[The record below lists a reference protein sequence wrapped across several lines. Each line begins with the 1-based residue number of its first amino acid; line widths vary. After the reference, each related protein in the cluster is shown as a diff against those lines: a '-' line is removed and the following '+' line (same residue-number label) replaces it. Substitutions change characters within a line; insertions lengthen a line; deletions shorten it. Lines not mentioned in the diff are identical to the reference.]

1 MPLLGTSATLASGS
15 ASASN
20 GLSAD
25 ARLAVGA
32 DVLPGA
38 ARPFRIEVT
47 NSSSRDLV
55 LVGGPQIDY
64 VSIILPSAAG
74 VTTNPDVHAPSGW
87 TVQVTDHGSL
97 QRIKFQTESSPI
109 APGDSVAF
117 DFPADVAAPAA
128 GDKTGEF
135 RVAVSSDGG
144 ATTEPAK
151 GALRTVIRVLEVT
164 ELGALAPAGV
174 TDQSAT
180 AGQSITYGVRVRNHA
195 RAALVVTP
203 TLQSNHD
210 ADTVGDADPARIP
223 SGQSRPYR
231 FPVTLGPASGQRV
244 ATFAG
249 GATSDSASAVQETA
263 ELLVQAPPALVLD
276 ANSFAPKFVRADVPI
291 KYRFSVDVTKS
302 NPPTLRLRGCTLS
315 FASTAT
321 RLPGP
326 VRFGPGTAAQTLSFS
341 PTLVNGDEGA
351 HTVRMSCDGVDGNDH
366 PASYRL
372 TEPNLV
378 TIDNTPPVLTV
389 DLDIPDGQDAVKS
402 GDTLTIRGAVDEDAE
417 LDFVGLRSDAG
428 ETFPC
433 TPSDTEEFECEV
445 SPDFADGTTE
455 VLAEAQATDRAGN
468 VGAASSNPVAV
479 DLVPPRLVV
488 AHTLSTRQL
497 LVRFD
502 EHNVIRGGC
511 NPAQWD
517 VGGHLVAKV
526 LFSNGDDCTA
536 PPQEAG
542 QSGPVGAP
550 SNFRILVLAD
560 ALENRDETPVV
571 TYTRS
576 AGGAPS
582 DNVRDDAANLAASA
596 RVRAVLGILPPPPEL
611 VAVTRT
617 DSTNPGERERAV
629 KDGEGTKPDTD
640 THWTNQPGDDL
651 RVEFTGARKGYRV
664 QVVDGNGDP
673 VGSPQKVTAESGG
686 GVVAVPIGRVDR
698 RYVRG
703 LRLINA
709 AGAGDPA
716 YFDVVLD
723 RVVPRINGATAD
735 GDNVAVRFTEPIPF
749 GSDFANDWFAWEKV
763 SGGRD
768 YYQARRVDRTDDSAE
783 RVLTVPFED
792 RGPFGGVDYVFTS
805 TGPGAAR
812 YEDRAGN
819 ALRDTTA
826 FDAGGGGAVPGEE
839 DDGPDESTG
848 TAADDRDGLRPGSV
862 PGEPRVGPA
871 QVGDPSASD
880 RLPVTGAPI
889 GLALV
894 LGLGLLAAG
903 LLVFSRRLARRRLEE
918 DGDLRTHIASLDVVW
933 SRSRGTGQPAEPE
946 CNLGGRNPHAIRP
959 SGYGIHMA
967 APLSNAEPVP
977 PKADP
982 VAIRA
987 CLTPRVAA
995 EFDAEWEIVLDKA
1008 KQSKDLAGVHD
1019 LLQKWRHFAYSEMR
1033 DPGSYFRLLAKAEQ
1047 ITRTGGNPTAGSFED
1062 MQALIR
1068 DRLGR

>member
-1 MPLLGTSATLASGS
+1 MLPLLGASATLASVS
-15 ASASN
+15 ASASS
-20 GLSAD
+20 GVSAD
-25 ARLAVGA
+25 ARLTTGA
-32 DVLPGA
+32 NVLPGN
-38 ARPFRIEVT
+38 ARPFSIEVT
-47 NSSSRDLV
+47 NTSSRDLV
-55 LVGGPQIDY
+55 LAGGSQINY
-64 VSIILPSAAG
+64 VSVILPSAAG
-74 VTTNPDVHAPSGW
+74 VTTNPNVEAPSGW
-87 TVQVTDHGSL
+87 TVQVTDRGSL

-109 APGDSVAF
+109 APGDSIRF

-128 GDKTGEF
+128 GDESGEF
-135 RVAVSSDGG
+135 RLAVSADGG
-144 ATTEPAK
+144 VTTEPAQ
-151 GALRTVIRVLEVT
+151 GDLRTVIRVLEVT
-164 ELGALAPAGV
+164 ELAALAPAGV

-195 RAALVVTP
+195 RATLSVTA
-203 TLQSNHD
+203 TLSSNHD
-210 ADTVGDADPARIP
+210 DDTVGGAKQARIP
-223 SGQSRPYR
+223 SGKTRPYA

-249 GATSDSASAVQETA
+249 GATSSAASAVTTTA
-263 ELLVQAPPALVLD
+263 ELVVEAAPRLALD
-276 ANSFAPKFVRADVPI
+276 ADSFAPRFVRSDVPI
-291 KYRFSVDVTKS
+291 KYRFRVDANKS
-302 NPPTLRLRGCTLS
+302 NPPTLRLSSCMLS
-315 FASTAT
+315 FAGTAT
-321 RLPGP
+321 RLPGSI
-326 VRFGPGTAAQTLSFS
+326 RFGPGTAAQTLSFS
-341 PTLVNGDEGA
+341 PTVVNGDEGA

-433 TPSDTEEFECEV
+433 TPSGTEEFECEV

-468 VGAASSNPVAV
+468 VGAASSDPVAV
-479 DLVPPRLVV
+479 DLVPPKLVV
-488 AHTLSTRQL
+488 ARTLSTRQL

-502 EHNVIRGGC
+502 EDNVIRGGC
-511 NPAQWD
+511 NPTQWD
-517 VGGHLVAKV
+517 VGGHLVVKV
-526 LFSNGDDCTA
+526 LFSNGDDCTS
-536 PPQEAG
+536 PPQAAG
-542 QSGPVGAP
+542 RSGPSGAP
-550 SNFRILVLAD
+550 SNSRILVLAD
-560 ALENRDETPVV
+560 ALRDRDETPVV

-576 AGGAPS
+576 AAGAPS

-596 RVRAVLGILPPPPEL
+596 RVRAVPGILPPPPEL

-617 DSTNPGERERAV
+617 DSTNPGERERSV

-819 ALRDTTA
+819 ALRDSTA
-826 FDAGGGGAVPGEE
+826 FDAGGGVMAPGEE
-839 DDGPDESTG
+839 DDSPDGSQG
-848 TAADDRDGLRPGSV
+848 AAADDNGLRPGSA

-871 QVGDPSASD
+871 QAGDPSASD

-903 LLVFSRRLARRRLEE
+903 LLVFSRRLARRR
-918 DGDLRTHIASLDVVW
+918 R
-933 SRSRGTGQPAEPE
+933 
-946 CNLGGRNPHAIRP
+946 
-959 SGYGIHMA
+959 
-967 APLSNAEPVP
+967 
-977 PKADP
+977 
-982 VAIRA
+982 
-987 CLTPRVAA
+987 
-995 EFDAEWEIVLDKA
+995 
-1008 KQSKDLAGVHD
+1008 
-1019 LLQKWRHFAYSEMR
+1019 
-1033 DPGSYFRLLAKAEQ
+1033 
-1047 ITRTGGNPTAGSFED
+1047 
-1062 MQALIR
+1062 
-1068 DRLGR
+1068 